1 MEIFIIAVL
10 LLALLLVWVLMR
22 DQDGKLPWE
31 HQPETPLDILKRL
44 YAAGEI
50 SKEEYEKRKAVLEG
64 LDKTKH

>member
-1 MEIFIIAVL
+1 MEIFILFVL
-10 LLALLLVWVLMR
+10 LAAVVLAWFLMR

-31 HQPETPLDILKRL
+31 NRPETPLDLLKRL

-64 LDKTKH
+64 REEE